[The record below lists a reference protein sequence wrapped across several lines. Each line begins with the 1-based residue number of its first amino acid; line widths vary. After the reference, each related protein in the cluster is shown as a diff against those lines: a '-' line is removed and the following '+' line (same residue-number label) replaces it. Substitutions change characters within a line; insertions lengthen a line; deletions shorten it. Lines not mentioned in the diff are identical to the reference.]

1 MQDANKYQLLT
12 VKNPNS
18 VQLFGAAYGR
28 AVRSLAMSKK
38 YKLKSRYVVLLEKVT
53 EDPQKTQIINP
64 RADQNH
70 EEGALS

>member
-1 MQDANKYQLLT
+1 MQDANKYQFNSEKSQLRTT
-12 VKNPNS
+12 VR
-18 VQLFGAAYGR
+18 GR
-28 AVRSLAMSKK
+28 VRARRTLPMSKK

-53 EDPQKTQIINP
+53 EDPQKTQINNP